1 MSPAEEENYRDIDLY
16 IKSMKYPAW
25 SLIYGGIRL
34 FCTNSRMQAFCVR
47 AKYGKSRFTSTN
59 SVCREEEIV
68 SDIVSTSDCL
78 GGLDNG
84 NLGSIQ

>member
-1 MSPAEEENYRDIDLY
+1 M
-16 IKSMKYPAW
+16 
-25 SLIYGGIRL
+25 
-34 FCTNSRMQAFCVR
+34 R